1 MAFLH
6 LEAKQLASD
15 QETTKDFFCQVH
27 LAAFI
32 ENQVH
37 FGSLGWLR
45 NLAWLRITDAGG
57 ADPTWT
63 WQAEDST
70 EVPCHRAGARQVE
83 KFDQSPVLE
92 IACEHLLLISEVI

>member
-1 MAFLH
+1 MPLIKKPPKISFAR
-6 LEAKQLASD
+6 
-15 QETTKDFFCQVH
+15 CI

-37 FGSLGWLR
+37 FGNLG
-45 NLAWLRITDAGG
+45 WLRITDAGG

-83 KFDQSPVLE
+83 KFDQSPVLLWK
-92 IACEHLLLISEVI
+92 LLVNICLGFQKRFDT

>member
-1 MAFLH
+1 MAT
-6 LEAKQLASD
+6 LA
-15 QETTKDFFCQVH
+15 
-27 LAAFI
+27 
-32 ENQVH
+32 
-37 FGSLGWLR
+37 G
-45 NLAWLRITDAGG
+45 WLRITDAGG

-92 IACEHLLLISEVI
+92 IACEHLLLISEEI